1 MSQFMEVIEW
11 LDQTGTEIVNR
22 YPEKGSAEIKFGAQ
36 LVVRENQAAIFFR
49 DGKGLD
55 ILGPGRHTL
64 STKNLPILT
73 KVLSLPWGFKS
84 PFRAE
89 VYFVS
94 LKIFTNMRWGTKD
107 PVAFKDSELGLIRL
121 RAFGTFT
128 MQVTQPLL
136 FINTLVGTQGSFET
150 TQIEDYLREVIVSR
164 LNDFLGETVDS
175 LIHLPKYYD
184 EMGVAVRAR
193 LTEDFRKY
201 GIALVDLFI
210 NRITPPEE
218 VQKMIDER
226 AGMAAV
232 GDLDQFLKFKAAKA
246 MGDAASSGG
255 GASGMGLGVGAGMG
269 AGIGMMIPG
278 MLFQTLGKEGATAEK
293 ILSKGMVHCPECHGE
308 VALDGRFCSHCGHQ
322 MVVIKKCP
330 RCDKNLTTSAKFC
343 SACGLDLKSAHHCK
357 QCRAKL
363 PPGTKFCFNCGEPI
377 SDPSKS

>member
-1 MSQFMEVIEW
+1 MSEFIDVIEW
-11 LDQTGTEIVNR
+11 LDQGDSEIVHR
-22 YPEKGSAEIKFGAQ
+22 YPDKGSAEIKFGAQ

-64 STKNLPILT
+64 STMNLPILT

-136 FINTLVGTQGSFET
+136 FINTLVGTKGSFET
-150 TQIEDYLREVIVSR
+150 TEIEDYLRDVIVSR

-175 LIHLPKYYD
+175 LIQLPKYYD
-184 EMGVAVRAR
+184 EMGVAVKTR

-201 GIALVDLFI
+201 GIELVDFYI

-232 GDLDQFLKFKAAKA
+232 GDIDKFMKYKTAKA
-246 MGDAASSGG
+246 IGDAATSG
-255 GASGMGLGVGAGMG
+255 GASGLGLGVGAGMG
-269 AGIGMMIPG
+269 AGVGMMIPG
-278 MLFQTLGKEGATAEK
+278 MLFKTLSAEPMSPER
-293 ILSKGMVHCPECHGE
+293 IVEKGVVHCTECHGE
-308 VALDGRFCSHCGHQ
+308 VALDSRFCPHCGNQ

-330 RCDKNLTTSAKFC
+330 RCDKNITTSAKFC
-343 SACGLDLKSAHHCK
+343 PACGLDLKTEH
-357 QCRAKL
+357 QCRQCQTKL
-363 PPGTKFCFNCGEPI
+363 PPGTKFCFNCGEPT
-377 SDPSKS
+377 SNPSKS